1 MWIYVIVGL
10 LAVPF
15 TAVASIA
22 LFLWGLG
29 GIVNTMEQAEIEDEE
44 T

>member
-1 MWIYVIVGL
+1 MYVIAGL
-10 LAVPF
+10 LALPF
-15 TAVASIA
+15 MAAGSIA

-29 GIVNTMEQAEIEDEE
+29 GIVNTLQDAEIEDEE